1 MPKAKIEPA
10 QYSMRPMNGSVSI
23 VRPLSFICS
32 TFLSRLHFKYLSPG
46 VVLLFILRPMQRWH
60 KSHIPYSFAGPPH
73 DGQDIAPPRDR
84 DRSASA
90 LDKCR
95 YAKRTKQYVHLSFR
109 VAHSFWAVISLTLA
123 WKLLSV
129 YMLFEDNFE
138 VIRWLENRSA
148 AHGHRS
154 KSAH

>member
-32 TFLSRLHFKYLSPG
+32 TFLSGVYSKYLSLG
-46 VVLLFILRPMQRWH
+46 VSLIVYSEADAALARVTH
-60 KSHIPYSFAGPPH
+60 HIRLMSLAGPPH

-90 LDKCR
+90 ARISATMQNVLSN
-95 YAKRTKQYVHLSFR
+95 VHLSLR
-109 VAHSFWAVISLTLA
+109 VAHTF
-123 WKLLSV
+123 
-129 YMLFEDNFE
+129 
-138 VIRWLENRSA
+138 
-148 AHGHRS
+148 
-154 KSAH
+154 